1 MKPRKIRSRSVP
13 YASRPLL
20 PTVGPPGRDL
30 RSGILEENLAEVR
43 LGARARVVGIDAD
56 GDCLDLLVGILAV
69 DLLVV
74 LADIAG
80 LGQPLVEISL
90 PRADDDVG
98 HEPGLL
104 ALEDASGGR
113 RRVPDVSDDAR
124 PHRRGKPGKSDVNL
138 RGLVVGGLLARV
150 GATRELDN
158 LPAPLKDLV
167 VLAVD
172 LDFLV
177 DRGAVA
183 IALHVQDAR
192 GARAL

>member
-20 PTVGPPGRDL
+20 PTLGPPGRDL
-30 RSGILEENLAEVR
+30 RSGLFEENLAEVR

-80 LGQPLVEISL
+80 LGQPLVEVGL

-98 HEPGLL
+98 HESGLL
-104 ALEDASGGR
+104 ALEDAPGRR

-124 PHRRGKPGKSDVNL
+124 PHGRGKAGERHVDL

-150 GATRELDN
+150 GALRELDH
-158 LPAPLKDLV
+158 LPLPLQDRV

-172 LDFLV
+172 LDYFLV
-177 DRGAVA
+177 DRRAVA
-183 IALHVQDAR
+183 I
-192 GARAL
+192 